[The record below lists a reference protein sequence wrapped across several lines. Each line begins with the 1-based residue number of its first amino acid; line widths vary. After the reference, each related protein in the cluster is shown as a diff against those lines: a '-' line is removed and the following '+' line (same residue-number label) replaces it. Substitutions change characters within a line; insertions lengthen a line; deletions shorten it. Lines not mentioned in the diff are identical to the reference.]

1 MAAGAIITVLSNIP
15 WGQVVETAPKVADA
29 AMKLW
34 NTVTNRK
41 KQDLRQSEQS
51 TDSEDVFLSDS
62 DLLKARVLTLE
73 EGVKSLQDQMQA
85 SSELIK
91 SLAEQNTLLVL
102 RVEQNRANLV
112 RHTIATSLGGTL
124 LLSVIIYLLLG
135 K

>member
-51 TDSEDVFLSDS
+51 TDSANVSLSDS

-73 EGVKSLQDQMQA
+73 EGVKNLQDQMQA
-85 SSELIK
+85 SSALIK
-91 SLAEQNTLLVL
+91 SLAEQNALLVL
-102 RVEQNRANLV
+102 RVEQNRDHLV
-112 RHTIATSLGGTL
+112 RYTIATALGGTL
-124 LLSVIIYLLLG
+124 LLVVIIYLLLG